1 MEIFLIDAIG
11 PFFRGYTRKRINWSK
26 IPFQHLCLE
35 GEEKRR
41 QFDQIAADMHVFC
54 AKVRKAG
61 YNSVSLDDV
70 SHLAPDPT
78 HGTEINR
85 KIGILCEEFQILF
98 TIIKKYDLDI
108 YLTMDI
114 LTFTPGLKALTE
126 RDRKAG
132 IHFIIR
138 QVETIFT
145 DFPDV
150 NGIIFRIGESDAKD
164 VKGEFKSELFLRSS
178 KEVNRMVKAVLP
190 VFEQHKKQFILRN
203 WTVGAYQVGDFIWHR
218 RTTARVLRGVSSPYF
233 ILSMKYGESDFFRY
247 LPLNKHFYRIKVK
260 KLIELQARREYE
272 GCGEYPSFIGW
283 DYKNYAKELETA
295 ENVVGMSVWCQTGG
309 WLPFRRLT
317 YLEEDGFWNELNS
330 SVTIQI
336 FKDRASVEDTVKTF
350 CLQKNIGDPDAFL
363 EFLRLDDEVIKS
375 LLYIR
380 EVAELKLF
388 FRRVRIPPMLA
399 VYWNNIFIND
409 SVRKILQFLVDDQQR
424 AVLEGFDALE
434 KIEKMEIIAGELGL
448 PADDI
453 RFMASTF
460 EILATARKY
469 YFLPDSENTRKELK
483 KLKNRYKNDF
493 PKSKRPR
500 YRIKTSYAPFPLNI
514 GHLAIISRF
523 CLRKKRGYRVVDYLF
538 TIHLL
543 SYFYRIFVYLN
554 PKAIP
559 KFARKHAMGIG
570 TIFR

>member
-11 PFFRGYTRKRINWSK
+11 PFFRGYKRKRINWSK

-41 QFDQIAADMHVFC
+41 QFDQIAVDMRVFC
-54 AKVRKAG
+54 TKVKDAG

-70 SHLAPDPT
+70 AHLAPDVT
-78 HGTEINR
+78 HGTAINR
-85 KIGILCEEFQILF
+85 KIRILREEFQRLF
-98 TIIKKYDLDI
+98 TIIREYGLDI
-108 YLTMDI
+108 YLTMDV
-114 LTFTPGLKALTE
+114 LTFTPGLKALIE
-126 RDRKAG
+126 KNRKAG

-138 QVETIFT
+138 QVETVLT
-145 DFPDV
+145 DFPEIS
-150 NGIIFRIGESDAKD
+150 GIIFRIGESDGKD
-164 VKGEFKSELFLRSS
+164 VKGTFKSELFLRSS

-190 VFEQHKKQFILRN
+190 VFEHHKKRFILRN

-218 RTTARVLRGVSSPYF
+218 RTTAKVLRGVDSPHF

-260 KLIELQARREYE
+260 KIIELQARREYE

-283 DYKNYAKELETA
+283 DYEKYAKELESA
-295 ENVVGMSVWCQTGG
+295 DNVAGMSVWCQTGG

-317 YLEEDGFWNELNS
+317 YLEEEGFWNELNS
-330 SVTIQI
+330 AVTIQV
-336 FKDRASVEDTVKTF
+336 FKDKSSVEKAVETF
-350 CLQKNIGDPDAFL
+350 CVQKNIACPDAFL
-363 EFLRLDDEVIKS
+363 DFLRLNDEVIKS

-409 SVRKILQFLVDDQQR
+409 SVRKILQFLIDDQER
-424 AVLEGFDALE
+424 AVLEGFEALK
-434 KIEKMEIIAGELGL
+434 KIEEMERIASELAL
-448 PADDI
+448 PAGDV
-453 RFMASTF
+453 RFMARTF
-460 EILATARKY
+460 EILAVARKY
-469 YFLPDSENTRKELK
+469 YFLPDSEDTRQQLK
-483 KLKNRYKNDF
+483 KLKKSYKKRF
-493 PKSKRPR
+493 PKSERPR
-500 YRIKTSYAPFPLNI
+500 YRIKTSYTPFPLNI

-554 PKAIP
+554 PRAIP